1 MTDYPLKINA
11 DSILPQFEYEENE
24 VPPPEP
30 DRHVKDRV
38 NKNGQFLWK
47 NQYYN

>member
-24 VPPPEP
+24 VVSCSFMIS
-30 DRHVKDRV
+30 DLMIF
-38 NKNGQFLWK
+38 FL
-47 NQYYN
+47 